1 MEVRLPHAHTRAEV
15 RARLHARTAD
25 IASFVPGGM
34 ASVETSWPGEDRMG
48 MNITAMGQT
57 VQGTID
63 IADDHVTITVDLPF
77 MLSMMEPMIASSIR
91 EHGPKLLA

>member
-1 MEVRLPHAHTRAEV
+1 MEITLPHAHSRADV
-15 RARLHARTAD
+15 RARLRDRTAD

-34 ASVETSWPGEDRMG
+34 ANVDTSWSGEDRMDLV
-48 MNITAMGQT
+48 ITAMGQT
-57 VQGTID
+57 VSCGID

-77 MLSMMEPMIASSIR
+77 MLTMMEPMIASSIR